1 MMDRWRERR
10 IGGRGREGG
19 EKRRKNE
26 EQMKNIGT
34 DYDCETEGEEG
45 AGLFKE

>member
-1 MMDRWRERR
+1 MVEGRGGREERR
-10 IGGRGREGG
+10 RGRERG

-34 DYDCETEGEEG
+34 DYDCEMEGEEG